1 MASWI
6 IVINDSGGGLEPV
19 LCQATTCPK
28 ADLSLSPEIGLR
40 MLNFLYFRH
49 LWLRESEHRAGLIL
63 GLHPA
68 NERRRYFV
76 TTYLIG
82 WVQA

>member
-1 MASWI
+1 MTISQWAFGDQVGIYSYGYEGEMAIKSYI
-6 IVINDSGGGLEPV
+6 
-19 LCQATTCPK
+19 
-28 ADLSLSPEIGLR
+28 DLKIKPCCNWSQNNSR
-40 MLNFLYFRH
+40 VT
-49 LWLRESEHRAGLIL
+49 GLIL

-76 TTYLIG
+76 TTSLIG